1 MRLLVPVKS
10 LEEVKILI
18 EKGADALY
26 CGYIEDNKSYSAWDY
41 EEANFEDWS
50 EFKKAIKL
58 SNNKKIPIYCN
69 LDIHK
74 IHNQDE
80 LENILER
87 TQKINKLGISGFIVA
102 NISLLFSLKKLGFKI
117 ILSRHTG
124 VVNPSAVRFFNNYGF
139 CNIMLT
145 EHLYASEIK
154 ILKDS
159 SKNTRFYLPMW
170 GIECPTNNIY
180 CLLEQALHWEGFTTG
195 CNVPAKK
202 TIVSRVKKEIS
213 TKKDIFKNIDFD
225 SKFRNRCYLCRLYE
239 LKNIDYLVIIGT
251 YFNTKQKIE
260 AVQNL
265 KFLIKKL
272 NTVTKNDFTLLCHN
286 IIKKKGI
293 DCKSQRCRHYEE
305 Q

>member
-1 MRLLVPVKS
+1 MRLLAPVKS

-58 SNNKKIPIYCN
+58 ANNKKIPIYCN

-74 IHNQDE
+74 IHNQGE
-80 LENILER
+80 LANILER
-87 TQKINKLGISGFIVA
+87 AQKINKLGITGFIVA
-102 NISLLFSLKKLGFKI
+102 NISLLFSFKKLGFKV

-124 VVNPSAVRFFNNYGF
+124 VVNPFAVNFFNNHGF
-139 CNIMLT
+139 FDIMLT
-145 EHLYASEIK
+145 EHLYASEIR
-154 ILKDS
+154 ILKNS
-159 SKNTRFYLPMW
+159 SKNAKFYLPMW

-180 CLLEQALHWEGFTTG
+180 CLLEQALHWEGCTTG

-202 TIVSRVKKEIS
+202 TIVSRAKQEIP

-260 AVQNL
+260 SVGNL
-265 KFLIKKL
+265 RLIIKKL
-272 NTVTKNDFTLLCHN
+272 DTSTKDEFYLLCQS
-286 IIKKKGI
+286 IAKKNGI
-293 DCKSQRCRHYEE
+293 NCNSQRCRHYEK
-305 Q
+305 